1 MSTKYYVK
9 DENGKVLSIDGK
21 TRYRVYENDKAISFL
36 RSKAGR
42 GKFFFITTDEFD
54 NPIYIEV
61 DKDFYKQ
68 NDKEEQHAAY
78 LERQKCIAGYK
89 HVSINDTAKGL
100 KEDIELIDMIADE
113 TADIDVICDRR
124 EMYGKLHNAMKHLTE
139 EEMDLVVALFC
150 LATPLTEWEYA
161 KKIGITQAT
170 VNYRKKQVLEKIKKF
185 L

>member
-1 MSTKYYVK
+1 MAVNGYETKS
-9 DENGKVLSIDGK
+9 DDSSIPS
-21 TRYRVYENDKAISFL
+21 E
-36 RSKAGR
+36 
-42 GKFFFITTDEFD
+42 D

-150 LATPLTEWEYA
+150 LATPLTEREYA
-161 KKIGITQAT
+161 QKIGITQAT
-170 VNYRKKQVLEKIKKF
+170 VNYRKKQVQTM
-185 L
+185 